1 MRKSTQQQTHEEF
14 RAETL
19 PGERSGE
26 GTITPDVPVVASG
39 RKRPVAASDLQMM
52 GLARGRVPVAGE

>member
-14 RAETL
+14 SAETL
-19 PGERSGE
+19 PGARGGE
-26 GTITPDVPVVASG
+26 GTIPPDVPVVASG
-39 RKRPVAASDLQMM
+39 RMRPVAASDLQMM